1 MDKKPMNKAVTG
13 SQPQGQAIPPV
24 PTQTPMGAQR
34 QPAELEVRAQNE
46 MAMLEQTAKKKQ
58 MLSQMKPKIGA
69 EEIKKASDILR
80 KYKQGKARL
89 EQKIIANEDFWKL
102 RQWNYMNDG
111 KADFKPATA
120 WLWSCIQSRYSDAMD
135 SYPTCNFQPRQAD
148 DKAEALMLSNILP
161 VILDQ
166 NRY

>member
-13 SQPQGQAIPPV
+13 SQPQGQAIPSV
-24 PTQTPMGAQR
+24 PTQTPTGAQR
-34 QPAELEVRAQNE
+34 QPTELEVRAQNE
-46 MAMLEQTAKKKQ
+46 IAMLEQTAKKKQ

-80 KYKQGKARL
+80 KYKKGKDRL

-102 RQWNYMNDG
+102 RQWNYKNEG

-120 WLWSCIQSRYSDAMD
+120 WLWSCIQSR
-135 SYPTCNFQPRQAD
+135 
-148 DKAEALMLSNILP
+148 
-161 VILDQ
+161 
-166 NRY
+166 